1 MPGRLAAVDAKSRR
15 GRLLQ
20 QNDLLLYDVLA
31 VLARALLRLLG
42 SRSGPAIYAR
52 DFLEG
57 CPLVLQGEKKKK
69 SSIRPK
75 GRLSLLLDDAPR
87 VCPFPPRARPDARK
101 PSLARPCTFPASR
114 PPCPSLS
121 LNLLPPFSVLPSTRS
136 PSWLR
141 RDRAPPRRKTRLPLL
156 RDRLVSLSI
165 QPQLSHTLTASPLRC
180 VRPCPSVLL
189 SPRSLRSAVLP
200 SPPSDGSLQQPP
212 RDSVCLAVGR
222 RVARP
227 AGSASAVD
235 VLDRGSPVVN
245 KEAGETSTA
254 VGPPVQQ
261 QQDGLP
267 DLVADDPGARP
278 SPEQQ
283 PDEP

>member
-20 QNDLLLYDVLA
+20 QNDLLLHDVLA

-52 DFLEG
+52 DFPEG
-57 CPLVLQGEKKKK
+57 CPLVLQGEKKK

-136 PSWLR
+136 SRWLR

-156 RDRLVSLSI
+156 RARLVSLSI

-200 SPPSDGSLQQPP
+200 SPSLGWVSSETAARQRLPRGRPARRPSCRPCQRSRRPRPRLAGCQQRSR
-212 RDSVCLAVGR
+212 RDLNGR
-222 RVARP
+222 RPDGPTTTRRASRP
-227 AGSASAVD
+227 
-235 VLDRGSPVVN
+235 R
-245 KEAGETSTA
+245 
-254 VGPPVQQ
+254 
-261 QQDGLP
+261 
-267 DLVADDPGARP
+267 RR
-278 SPEQQ
+278 
-283 PDEP
+283 